1 MDNSNEEQIN
11 QQMITVPAINII
23 TKLRTKVD
31 RQNFCRENSK
41 SNLFNI
47 YTGLFRFPNQVM
59 NIIFM
64 LKELKG
70 EKK

>member
-47 YTGLFRFPNQVM
+47 
-59 NIIFM
+59 
-64 LKELKG
+64 
-70 EKK
+70 